1 MRNSN
6 KNQLSLD
13 AELSPA
19 EWMTIIKRNINKG
32 KKSGADVSL
41 LERKQQA
48 AFQSLQHKFT
58 SSSRV

>member
-1 MRNSN
+1 MNN
-6 KNQLSLD
+6 PNQLTLN

-32 KKSGADVSL
+32 KKSGADVSI

-48 AFQSLQHKFT
+48 AFQSLQNKFT